1 MERREAIKSAILSA
15 GTLLTSTQYGQCSAS
30 NVNKASQIK
39 HSACRW
45 CYSGIPLEQLAEVA
59 QEIGLQSIELLNP
72 DEWDVMLNRGITC
85 AISNGSSLGIPKG
98 FNDPNN
104 HAQLQND
111 LLKII
116 PMAAE
121 KGIPQIICFSG
132 NRNGMSD
139 QQGLENCAKGLDPV
153 VKAAEKYGIDIVME
167 LLNSKVDH
175 PDYMCDHTSWGA
187 ALCEKIGSSNFGLLY
202 DIYHMQIMEGDVIRT
217 LTDHSKYIKHYH
229 TGGVPGR
236 HEINETQEL
245 YYPAIIKAIADTG
258 YTGFVAQEFIPT
270 RKDPFESLREG
281 IEICS
286 I

>member
-1 MERREAIKSAILSA
+1 MERREAIKSTLLSA
-15 GTLLTSTQYGQCSAS
+15 GAIITATQYAQCKTSKPMKS
-30 NVNKASQIK
+30 STIK

-45 CYSGIPLEQLAEVA
+45 CYSSIPLEQLAEVA
-59 QEIGLQSIELLNP
+59 QEIGLHSIELLNP
-72 DEWDVMLNRGITC
+72 DEWDVMLDRGITC

-104 HAQLQND
+104 HAQLQSD

-116 PMAAE
+116 PLAAE

-139 QQGLENCAKGLDPV
+139 QQGLENCAIGLEPV
-153 VKAAEKYGIDIVME
+153 VKAAEKYGVDIVME
-167 LLNSKVDH
+167 LLNSKIDH
-175 PDYMCDHTSWGA
+175 ADYMCDHTNWGVE
-187 ALCEKIGSSNFGLLY
+187 LCEKIGSPNFGLLY

-217 LTDHSKYIKHYH
+217 LTDHAKYIKHYH

-236 HEINETQEL
+236 HEINNSQEL
-245 YYPAIIKAIADTG
+245 YYPAIIKAITDSG
-258 YTGFVAQEFIPT
+258 YKGFVGQEFIPT